1 MAANLEPVERYA
13 GPRDLLEVD
22 LTARTSR
29 RIALRDEVFAD
40 ALGGV
45 GLAVRLIDER
55 VRGPLDPLGPE
66 NPVVFAAGPFAST
79 PVPAANKHALATI
92 SPLTGFLNEGLSSSH
107 FSAVLRRCGLA
118 AIVITG
124 AADAWTTLAIDG
136 DAVRFEDA
144 SALQGL
150 SARET
155 TKALRDAYGD
165 RSVRV
170 CAIGAAGERG
180 VRFAAVENDG
190 RQAGRGGTGAVLGA
204 KRLKAIALRGRGEV
218 GIADPHAT
226 AAIAATLRTRALGPK
241 TAKYRVLG
249 TGANLRVL
257 QRMGQLPTRNFTAAQ
272 FEGAENVTPERARES
287 KGTYLELRAGC
298 AGCPVQ
304 CEHLYVRKERDRRSA
319 AASEYESVWAF
330 GPNCGVDD
338 LDAVLDAIGRCDE
351 LGLDT
356 ISTGSAIAF
365 AMECADHGLVPRDAF
380 APEEH
385 AARGAELRF
394 GNAAVLLPA
403 IEAVAAR
410 SGLGDVLADGVRAA
424 AHRIGGGAERF
435 AMHCKGLELPG
446 YEPRALPTYALGLA
460 TCTRGACHNRAA
472 TYDRDLRDPSD
483 DRDDAERARD
493 AIEAEDRA
501 VAWDSLVLCKFVRD
515 CFEDFEMEAAALWSA
530 VSGIALDAAALRA
543 AAHRTWERKRAINA
557 RLGWTP
563 RDDTLP
569 ERLFAEPIP
578 SGPNAGRR
586 IELDRL
592 AALSAAYEALR
603 REAGALAG
611 TVVHSA

>member
-1 MAANLEPVERYA
+1 MTAVYA
-13 GPRDLLEVD
+13 GPRELLEVD
-22 LTARTSR
+22 LSAKTWR
-29 RIALRDEVFAD
+29 RSALGDEVFAD

-66 NPVVFAAGPFAST
+66 NPIVFAAGPFAST

-92 SPLTGFLNEGLSSSH
+92 SPLTGLLNEGLSSSH

-124 AADAWTTLAIDG
+124 ACDEWTTIAIDG

-144 SALQGL
+144 AALHGL

-165 RSVRV
+165 RSLRV

-180 VRFAAVENDG
+180 VRFASVENDG
-190 RQAGRGGTGAVLGA
+190 RQAGRGGTGAVFGA
-204 KRLKAIALRGRGEV
+204 KRLKAVALRGRGEV
-218 GIADPHAT
+218 PIADPAAT
-226 AAIAATLRTRALGPK
+226 ARISATLRERALGPK
-241 TAKYRVLG
+241 TAKYRILG

-287 KGTYLELRAGC
+287 KATYLELRAGC

-304 CEHLYVRKERDRRSA
+304 CEHLYVRKERDRRGA

-338 LDAVLDAIGRCDE
+338 LDAVLDAIARCDE

-365 AMECADHGLVPRDAF
+365 AMECADHGLVARDAF
-380 APEEH
+380 GP
-385 AARGAELRF
+385 ELRF
-394 GNAAVLLPA
+394 GNGAVLLPA
-403 IEAVAAR
+403 IDAIASR
-410 SGLGDVLADGVRAA
+410 SGLGDVLAGGVRAA
-424 AHRIGGGAERF
+424 AERIGGGAERF

-483 DRDDAERARD
+483 DRDDEARARD

-515 CFEDFEMEAAALWSA
+515 CFEDFEREAAALWSA
-530 VSGIALDAAALRA
+530 VSGLPLGAAGLRA
-543 AAHRTWERKRAINA
+543 AAQRTWERKRAINA

-563 RDDTLP
+563 SDDTLP
-569 ERLFAEPIP
+569 ERLLTEPIAA
-578 SGPNAGRR
+578 GPNAGRR
-586 IELDRL
+586 VDRERL
-592 AALSAAYEALR
+592 SALRAAYERSRAEPPAV
-603 REAGALAG
+603 REDGIRATA
-611 TVVHSA
+611 

>member
-1 MAANLEPVERYA
+1 MYA

-22 LTARTSR
+22 LSTRTWRRTA
-29 RIALRDEVFAD
+29 LGDEVFAD
-40 ALGGV
+40 ALGGL

-66 NPVVFAAGPFAST
+66 NPIVFAAGPFAST

-92 SPLTGFLNEGLSSSH
+92 SPLTGLLNEGLSSSH

-118 AIVITG
+118 AIVVTG
-124 AADAWTTLAIDG
+124 ASEEWVTLALDG

-144 SALQGL
+144 SALRGL
-150 SARET
+150 SAREV
-155 TKALRDAYGD
+155 TKALREAYGD
-165 RSVRV
+165 RSLRV

-190 RQAGRGGTGAVLGA
+190 RQAGRGGTGAVFGA
-204 KRLKAIALRGRGEV
+204 KRLKAVALRGRGDV
-218 GIADPHAT
+218 AIAHPGET
-226 AAIAATLRTRALGPK
+226 ASIAATLRARALGPK

-287 KGTYLELRAGC
+287 KQSYLELRAGC

-304 CEHLYVRKERDRRSA
+304 CEHLYVRKDRDRRSA
-319 AASEYESVWAF
+319 SASEYESVWAF

-351 LGLDT
+351 HGLDT

-365 AMECADHGLVPRDAF
+365 AMECADHGLIARDAF
-380 APEEH
+380 GP
-385 AARGAELRF
+385 ELRF
-394 GNAAVLLPA
+394 GSGAVLLPA
-403 IEAVAAR
+403 VDAIAAR
-410 SGLGDVLADGVRAA
+410 RGLGDVLAGGVRAA
-424 AHRIGGGAERF
+424 ARAIGGEAERF

-483 DRDDAERARD
+483 ERDDAARARD
-493 AIEAEDRA
+493 AIDAEDRA

-515 CFEDFEMEAAALWSA
+515 CFEDFDTEAAALWRA
-530 VSGIALDAAALRA
+530 VSGLPLDAGGLRA
-543 AAHRTWERKRAINA
+543 AAQRTWERKRAINA
-557 RLGWTP
+557 RLGWIP
-563 RDDTLP
+563 EDDTLP
-569 ERLFAEPIP
+569 DRLFADAILD
-578 SGPNAGRR
+578 GPNAGRR
-586 IELDRL
+586 VEPDRL
-592 AALSAAYEALR
+592 RALRTAYESLR
-603 REAGALAG
+603 AGAGAG
-611 TVVHSA
+611 VPVS